1 LDEITTTGPS
11 LVFEVRAGRVER
23 RSVGPED
30 FGVRVARAEALL
42 GGDREKNLAIAREVL
57 GGERGAARDIVLV
70 NASAGLVAAGR
81 AESFAEGMEQAVA
94 SIDSGAAEAKAGAL
108 ARFTSE

>member
-1 LDEITTTGPS
+1 
-11 LVFEVRAGRVER
+11 
-23 RSVGPED
+23 
-30 FGVRVARAEALL
+30 
-42 GGDREKNLAIAREVL
+42 
-57 GGERGAARDIVLV
+57 VLV

>member
-1 LDEITTTGPS
+1 
-11 LVFEVRAGRVER
+11 
-23 RSVGPED
+23 VGPED

-81 AESFAEGMEQAVA
+81 ASSFAEGIERAAA
-94 SIDSGAAEAKAGAL
+94 SIDSGAARAKAEAL
-108 ARFTSE
+108 AQFTAEAA